1 MISPM
6 LRARRQPA
14 ASHSLQPPFVNFT
27 MARTKQT
34 GRGHGRGGFRLVI
47 GGVAHFTQLFETDK
61 RRVLLLLHQEM
72 EKTGDL
78 QQQLAH
84 AQHRLAATEQRLAEA
99 ELRLAAVEQQRAV
112 VAEAERLQLYSSK
125 ILAVVKLLVRAD
137 SIVSSPPGT
146 AK

>member
-1 MISPM
+1 M
-6 LRARRQPA
+6 
-14 ASHSLQPPFVNFT
+14 
-27 MARTKQT
+27 
-34 GRGHGRGGFRLVI
+34 
-47 GGVAHFTQLFETDK
+47 AHFTQLFETDK
-61 RRVLLLLHQEM
+61 RRVLLLLEQEM